1 MLFDVN
7 YFFSLFP
14 LVLSALGITAEIA
27 ALSIV
32 FTLLLSV
39 LIAVVRYYKIPV
51 LSQFFSLFITVFRA
65 TPLVVELFMIYFAL
79 PCLFKPMQ
87 AMTAV
92 QASVLSLTLNTAAF
106 MAENFRAAL
115 DAVDKGQLEACYSLG
130 MTRGQA
136 MRRVILPQAFVI
148 AVPSMGNHCIG
159 IIKGTA
165 LAFTVGVTDMMGV
178 AKMEAALNL
187 RFFEA
192 YLCVSIVY
200 IALVLTIERLLHCVE
215 LRVQQLY

>member
-1 MLFDVN
+1 
-7 YFFSLFP
+7 
-14 LVLSALGITAEIA
+14 
-27 ALSIV
+27 
-32 FTLLLSV
+32 
-39 LIAVVRYYKIPV
+39 
-51 LSQFFSLFITVFRA
+51 
-65 TPLVVELFMIYFAL
+65 
-79 PCLFKPMQ
+79 
-87 AMTAV
+87 
-92 QASVLSLTLNTAAF
+92 

-178 AKMEAALNL
+178 AKIKM
-187 RFFEA
+187 
-192 YLCVSIVY
+192 IVMKSFGDGP
-200 IALVLTIERLLHCVE
+200 TD
-215 LRVQQLY
+215 

>member
-65 TPLVVELFMIYFAL
+65 TPLVVELFMI
-79 PCLFKPMQ
+79 
-87 AMTAV
+87 
-92 QASVLSLTLNTAAF
+92 
-106 MAENFRAAL
+106 
-115 DAVDKGQLEACYSLG
+115 
-130 MTRGQA
+130 
-136 MRRVILPQAFVI
+136 
-148 AVPSMGNHCIG
+148 
-159 IIKGTA
+159 
-165 LAFTVGVTDMMGV
+165 
-178 AKMEAALNL
+178 
-187 RFFEA
+187 
-192 YLCVSIVY
+192 
-200 IALVLTIERLLHCVE
+200 
-215 LRVQQLY
+215 